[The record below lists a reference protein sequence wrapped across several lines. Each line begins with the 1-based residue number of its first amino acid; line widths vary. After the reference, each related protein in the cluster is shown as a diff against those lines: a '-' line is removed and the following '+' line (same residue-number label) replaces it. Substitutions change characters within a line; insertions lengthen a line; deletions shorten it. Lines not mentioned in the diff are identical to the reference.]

1 MRALGSMSARDDA
14 WMLAAATRARYR
26 SRIARL
32 AVLAAVLVTLVGAL
46 PRVALAAGVLPDA
59 LRPFIWSDVLH
70 IWERG
75 ARDGQLPYRDV
86 FFEYP
91 PLVGYL
97 WAGIET
103 VARSAAA
110 SVALWALVQAAAAGA
125 VAALL
130 AREAGPRRTLVYWS
144 LAPQLVLYGSLN
156 FETLA
161 LAPLVAAV
169 ALARHGR
176 VRGSAV
182 ALGIGTAV
190 KLFPAAVL
198 PVVVLAPTTRRRA
211 ALAAVFLFGAVASA
225 PFVPGIAAPFSTLG
239 TLGRYSVGIE
249 PNLDSVWGLLR
260 DALRGAGAD
269 PLAAIVAVTLAGTL
283 ATYALVVVPAAR
295 RSTDPSAAAGLAVAV
310 VLVWSRL
317 YSPQYSLWLLPF
329 FALAA
334 LPLRTFALLTV
345 ADALVFL
352 TVYPLTLVGRGPGDG
367 GAALLA
373 AALGGAVVLRH
384 AALILSAREL
394 WRRATRSREPRRDPR
409 STGR

>member
-1 MRALGSMSARDDA
+1 M
-14 WMLAAATRARYR
+14 
-26 SRIARL
+26 
-32 AVLAAVLVTLVGAL
+32 
-46 PRVALAAGVLPDA
+46 ALAAGVLPDA

-75 ARDGQLPYRDV
+75 AREGQLPYRDV

-97 WAGIET
+97 WAGIEV

-110 SVALWALVQAAAAGA
+110 SVLLWAIVQAAAAGT
-125 VAALL
+125 VAAVL
-130 AREAGPRRTLVYWS
+130 AREAGARRTLVYWS

-161 LAPLVAAV
+161 LAPLVAAI
-169 ALARHGR
+169 AFARHGR

-182 ALGIGTAV
+182 ALAIGTAV

-198 PVVVLAPTTRRRA
+198 PVVVLARAARRREG
-211 ALAAVFLFGAVASA
+211 LAAMLLFGAVTLAL
-225 PFVPGIAAPFSTLG
+225 FLPGIAAPFSTLG

-249 PNLDSVWGLLR
+249 PNIDSVWGLVR
-260 DALRGAGAD
+260 DALGSAGTD
-269 PLAAIVAVTLAGTL
+269 PLGAIVAVTLAGTVV
-283 ATYALVVVPAAR
+283 TYALVVVPAAR
-295 RSTDPSAAAGLAVAV
+295 RSADPSAAAGLTVAV
-310 VLVWSRL
+310 VLLWSRL

-334 LPLRTFALLTV
+334 LPVRTFALLTV
-345 ADALVFL
+345 ADVAVFL
-352 TVYPLTLVGRGPGDG
+352 TVYPLTLVGRGPGDS

-373 AALGGAVVLRH
+373 AALAGAVVLRH
-384 AALILSAREL
+384 AALILSARQL
-394 WRRATRSREPRRDPR
+394 WRRATGSREPRRDPR
-409 STGR
+409 STDR